1 MIPFVENS
9 FEHDSSKLLTNPRV
23 ELSMPMEGNKL
34 IFTFTNNKPGTNTQK
49 NHSIEKEGIDL
60 KNTAK
65 KLELLYPGKH
75 NLEIIFTDTS
85 FSCCV
90 KYNASGNE
98 RSKPRHFP
106 VSPPQSTLLYANP

>member
-23 ELSMPMEGNKL
+23 ELSMPMEGNQL
-34 IFTFTNNKPGTNTQK
+34 IFTLKNNKPGTNTQK